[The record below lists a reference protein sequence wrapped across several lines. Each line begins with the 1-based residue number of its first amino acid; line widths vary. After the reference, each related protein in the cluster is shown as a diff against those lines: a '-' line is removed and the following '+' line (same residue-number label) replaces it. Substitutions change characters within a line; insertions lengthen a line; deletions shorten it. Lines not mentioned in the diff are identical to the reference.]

1 MLRSGKV
8 CLQPLVSVCGQ
19 IHKGLKIM
27 WSDHCDVCIFS
38 LLLSNFF
45 HYSIIVSLVI
55 GIVTVKDD
63 YSYLLRY
70 LSCVDALCCLL
81 FLLTPT

>member
-1 MLRSGKV
+1 M
-8 CLQPLVSVCGQ
+8 CLQPFINVCGQ
-19 IHKGLKIM
+19 FYKGFEIV
-27 WSDHCDVCIFS
+27 WSDHCVAYISS
-38 LLLSNFF
+38 LLLSNSF

>member
-1 MLRSGKV
+1 M
-8 CLQPLVSVCGQ
+8 CLQPFINVCGQ
-19 IHKGLKIM
+19 FYKGFEIV
-27 WSDHCDVCIFS
+27 WSDHCVVCISS
-38 LLLSNFF
+38 LLLSNSF